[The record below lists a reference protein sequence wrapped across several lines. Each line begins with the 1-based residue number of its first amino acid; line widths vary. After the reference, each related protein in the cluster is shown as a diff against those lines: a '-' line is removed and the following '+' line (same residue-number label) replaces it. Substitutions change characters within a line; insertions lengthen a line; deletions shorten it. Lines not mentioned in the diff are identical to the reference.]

1 MPFKANNTSGALTR
15 KRLEDYVT
23 AREKVTAVALDGAAN
38 ATPTAAELVDSKL
51 FVGTP
56 TADRLFTLPTAALVL
71 AHIVDEAV
79 GTSFEFTIVNLATAY
94 QYTVTTNTDWT
105 ITGGGNMVVF
115 DGTSATFLAV
125 VTSATTI
132 QLYRKG
138 SGGEVK

>member
-1 MPFKANNTSGALTR
+1 MPFKANDTSGAITR
-15 KRLEDYVT
+15 KRLEDYVA

-38 ATPTAAELVDSKL
+38 AEPTAAQLVDSKL

-56 TADRLFTLPTAALVL
+56 TADRLFTLPTAAAVL
-71 AHIVDEAV
+71 SHLVDEAV
-79 GTSFEFTIVNLATAY
+79 GTSFEFTIVNLASAY
-94 QYTVTTNTDWT
+94 QYTVTTNTGWT

-125 VTSATTI
+125 VTSTTAI